1 MFKRAA
7 GDRGEAR
14 AEAFLNGHGLKTFRR
29 NWQCRHG
36 EIDLVMF
43 DDATVV
49 FVEVRM
55 RTPLG
60 FGGGLDS
67 VDSRKQRKLART
79 AAYFLARN
87 ASLAERP
94 CRFDVVAIAGEGGA
108 IEWVRNAFE
117 VE

>member
-7 GDRGEAR
+7 GNRGEAR
-14 AEAFLNGHGLKTFRR
+14 AEKFLNGHGLKTFRR

-60 FGGGLDS
+60 YGGGLDS
-67 VDSRKQRKLART
+67 VDFRKQRKLVQ
-79 AAYFLARN
+79 AASYFLARN

-94 CRFDVVAIAGEGGA
+94 CRFDVVAIEGENGE
-108 IEWVRNAFE
+108 IEWVRGAFE
-117 VE
+117 AG